1 MAININPKNKG
12 KYTARAKAHG
22 NTVQE
27 QAKKDLS
34 PNSKASPTV
43 KREANFARNAKQW
56 KK

>member
-22 NTVQE
+22 NSVQE
-27 QAKKDLS
+27 QAAKDLK
-34 PNSKASPTV
+34 PGSKASPAV
-43 KREANFARNAKQW
+43 KKEANFARNAKKW